1 MIFNALT
8 RVTIKSLKKKVYY
21 FFKKNVI
28 VTRWKM
34 GNCILILLKMYW
46 ATFSNTSGSVL
57 EIVTNKNGATFP

>member
-28 VTRWKM
+28 VTR
-34 GNCILILLKMYW
+34 GNALENGQLY
-46 ATFSNTSGSVL
+46 TYFTENVL
-57 EIVTNKNGATFP
+57 GDIQ